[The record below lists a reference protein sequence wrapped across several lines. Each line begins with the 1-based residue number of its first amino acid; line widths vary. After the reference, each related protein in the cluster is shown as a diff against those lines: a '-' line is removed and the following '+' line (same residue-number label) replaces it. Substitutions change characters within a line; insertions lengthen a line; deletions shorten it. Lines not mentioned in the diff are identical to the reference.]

1 MNSIEIDRDIL
12 LFLRFAYFGNSKDLF
27 LAATTRAYLDFNRTL
42 RFHGMPDEQRLE
54 MRNRASKCIKEA
66 ILNLLN
72 RDKLCQ
78 TDFDSWHHR
87 TCDVLIDCYRSNGI
101 RFTYG
106 HAQKWINMT
115 FKYLYMLEAVTLDFV
130 FPFLHV
136 PIDNIVLERANKQL
150 CIPRP
155 SQVWSSWGD
164 YAFYL
169 QYQGYLRQRIG
180 KEDPLRWEFHNWLD
194 EIEKGNHHEP

>member
-1 MNSIEIDRDIL
+1 M
-12 LFLRFAYFGNSKDLF
+12 
-27 LAATTRAYLDFNRTL
+27 AATTRAYLDFNRTL

-54 MRNRASKCIKEA
+54 MRNRASKSIKEA

-136 PIDNIVLERANKQL
+136 PIDNIVLERAKKQL

-180 KEDPLRWEFHNWLD
+180 KGNPLRWEFHNWLD

>member
-1 MNSIEIDRDIL
+1 MNKIEIDRDIL

-54 MRNRASKCIKEA
+54 MRKQTSKCIKEA
-66 ILNLLN
+66 ILNLLE

-106 HAQKWINMT
+106 HAQK
-115 FKYLYMLEAVTLDFV
+115 
-130 FPFLHV
+130 
-136 PIDNIVLERANKQL
+136 
-150 CIPRP
+150 
-155 SQVWSSWGD
+155 
-164 YAFYL
+164 
-169 QYQGYLRQRIG
+169 
-180 KEDPLRWEFHNWLD
+180 
-194 EIEKGNHHEP
+194 